1 MDYSTIVT
9 NSNKLKK
16 TSLYKVTIADSTRE
30 QLIKINSEIMRAH
43 EAGRSYTEIGL
54 PINFKQ
60 IDGDVSNEEIQLC
73 VYTNIIDDLAK
84 KGYEVKLRCG
94 KKATLLVVS
103 WAVRAPSS
111 HMEFMRRKIAEN
123 SF

>member
-30 QLIKINSEIMRAH
+30 QLITINSEIMRAH
-43 EAGRSYTEIGL
+43 EAGRSYAELRL
-54 PINFKQ
+54 PIHFKQ

-73 VYTNIIDDLAK
+73 VYTNIIDDLVK
-84 KGYEVKLRCG
+84 KGYEVKLRLG
-94 KKATLLVVS
+94 TTTTRLVVS
-103 WAVRAPSS
+103 WAVRAPKS
-111 HMEFMRRKIAEN
+111 HIELMRRKVAEN